1 LADFVYVLG
10 VPNFANYEAS
20 ASLIRVP
27 RGGGEIAYVSIAEDR
42 LTRTKHTYAFPLR
55 GIQYCLE
62 SFGLESIEQI
72 DFIYT
77 DYARLPRWL
86 NSGPGYRKLEHD
98 YLKLRLR
105 YPRERIRVVDH
116 HDGHAGA
123 AFHLSPFDEAA
134 VLVVDSLGSRLNTQ
148 TLYHFRPDGAH
159 VLERGNIW
167 GIGRLYSLIT
177 GSVLPYGPEKGFGK
191 TMGLAPYGEAHPGP
205 VLDFKARDAGMSSDY
220 SAFFS
225 RPPLPRIVAPG
236 VRRCED
242 REQVLDPYFARAA
255 YDVQQE
261 CERQMVRM
269 ATYAYEKT
277 GSRNLCIAGGTALN
291 GLANARVLQR
301 SPFENVWI
309 PPGCSDT
316 GLSLGLALWGY
327 FQDVEG
333 RSEDAG
339 GSEDPQLRT
348 RVTVSMTSPYTG
360 RSYQREQITRMLDH
374 YGIAHTAVE
383 PEAVAAHI
391 AAGKVIGWFE
401 GGSEFG
407 PRALGHRSILADP
420 RDPNMKDTLNRRV
433 KFREPYRPYAPSV
446 LAEHAREWLD
456 LQADSPFMLMV
467 VDVRED
473 KRARVPAVTHVD
485 HTTRPQTVRSDV
497 NPNYHRLISEFHRLT
512 GVPMVIN
519 TSLNVNREPIVE
531 TPIDALICAFGTAI
545 DFLYLEGLLIDCPP
559 YANPEMVARL
569 TADRARTLDAE
580 WAAVTARH
588 LTRYDPAERDGWL
601 KEENKLAE
609 WHREYRAK
617 YELEQRIA
625 AWTGGRA
632 RVAIV
637 GTRGHTRCL
646 YEYVDGFAGLE
657 VAAFVPLDDQ
667 PGEPGQLH
675 VYREATL
682 DTVDWRDI
690 DAVLIS
696 THEYQTLALER
707 VLGLPRAG
715 VDVFALYDDAGDSLL
730 HVLPERWAV
739 LNPLPASGTG
749 LEVVPGGVDFE
760 FNTLPTRIA
769 ERYALIVSYHYCHPT
784 DTWLEGTKS
793 ITPDQFDAQL
803 RVLTQNFVCTTMGE
817 LMNPSADLP
826 ETVAVVTFDDGFK
839 DVVEHALPL
848 LQRWQVPATVYCC
861 SAPLLERRVL
871 NVHRVHLLQ
880 AKLGLGRF
888 REAFEELVASRPAVA
903 VEPLTHPGLLGLYP
917 YDNPATR
924 RFKRLLNFDMP
935 YAELDVVLKLLFE
948 RFIGEDA
955 PIAERLYMSE
965 SDLRRCQD
973 AGLEIGVHGHSHRV
987 LSRLTEEAQR
997 VELGTCAELLRRVC
1011 GLEDVHASYPYG
1023 IDGSWNDATKRVAAS
1038 LGLASATTKVRAITK
1053 PADLRGRWELPR
1065 YDVRDVF
1072 DDAGALVADKL
1083 SALFTAD

>member
-1 LADFVYVLG
+1 
-10 VPNFANYEAS
+10 
-20 ASLIRVP
+20 
-27 RGGGEIAYVSIAEDR
+27 
-42 LTRTKHTYAFPLR
+42 
-55 GIQYCLE
+55 
-62 SFGLESIEQI
+62 
-72 DFIYT
+72 
-77 DYARLPRWL
+77 
-86 NSGPGYRKLEHD
+86 
-98 YLKLRLR
+98 
-105 YPRERIRVVDH
+105 
-116 HDGHAGA
+116 
-123 AFHLSPFDEAA
+123 
-134 VLVVDSLGSRLNTQ
+134 
-148 TLYHFRPDGAH
+148 
-159 VLERGNIW
+159 
-167 GIGRLYSLIT
+167 
-177 GSVLPYGPEKGFGK
+177 
-191 TMGLAPYGEAHPGP
+191 
-205 VLDFKARDAGMSSDY
+205 
-220 SAFFS
+220 
-225 RPPLPRIVAPG
+225 VAP
-236 VRRCED
+236 
-242 REQVLDPYFARAA
+242 
-255 YDVQQE
+255 
-261 CERQMVRM
+261 
-269 ATYAYEKT
+269 
-277 GSRNLCIAGGTALN
+277 
-291 GLANARVLQR
+291 
-301 SPFENVWI
+301 
-309 PPGCSDT
+309 
-316 GLSLGLALWGY
+316 
-327 FQDVEG
+327 
-333 RSEDAG
+333 
-339 GSEDPQLRT
+339 
-348 RVTVSMTSPYTG
+348 
-360 RSYQREQITRMLDH
+360 
-374 YGIAHTAVE
+374 
-383 PEAVAAHI
+383 HI

-467 VDVRED
+467 VNVRED
-473 KRARVPAVTHVD
+473 KRALVPAVTHVD
-485 HTTRPQTVRSDV
+485 HTTRPQTVRPDV

-531 TPIDALICAFGTAI
+531 TPIDGLICAFGTAI
-545 DFLYLEGLLIDCPP
+545 DFLYVEGLLVECPP

-580 WAAVTARH
+580 WARVTARH
-588 LTRYDPAERDGWL
+588 LTSYDPAERDAWL
-601 KEENKLAE
+601 KEENKVAE

-646 YEYVDGFAGLE
+646 YEYVDGFAELE

-682 DTVDWRDI
+682 DTVEWSDI

-715 VDVFALYDDAGDSLL
+715 ADVFTMYDDAGDSLL

-784 DTWLEGTKS
+784 DTWLKDTKS

-817 LMNPSADLP
+817 LMNPAADLP

-848 LQRWQVPATVYCC
+848 LQRWKVPATVYCC
-861 SAPLLERRVL
+861 SAPLLEHSVL

-880 AKLGLGRF
+880 AKLGLGYF

-903 VEPLTHPGLLGLYP
+903 LEPLTHPGLQGLYP

-1011 GLEDVHASYPYG
+1011 GLADVHASYPYG
-1023 IDGSWNDATKRVAAS
+1023 IDGSWNEATKRVAAS

>member
-1 LADFVYVLG
+1 
-10 VPNFANYEAS
+10 
-20 ASLIRVP
+20 
-27 RGGGEIAYVSIAEDR
+27 
-42 LTRTKHTYAFPLR
+42 
-55 GIQYCLE
+55 
-62 SFGLESIEQI
+62 
-72 DFIYT
+72 
-77 DYARLPRWL
+77 
-86 NSGPGYRKLEHD
+86 
-98 YLKLRLR
+98 
-105 YPRERIRVVDH
+105 
-116 HDGHAGA
+116 
-123 AFHLSPFDEAA
+123 
-134 VLVVDSLGSRLNTQ
+134 
-148 TLYHFRPDGAH
+148 
-159 VLERGNIW
+159 
-167 GIGRLYSLIT
+167 
-177 GSVLPYGPEKGFGK
+177 
-191 TMGLAPYGEAHPGP
+191 
-205 VLDFKARDAGMSSDY
+205 
-220 SAFFS
+220 
-225 RPPLPRIVAPG
+225 
-236 VRRCED
+236 
-242 REQVLDPYFARAA
+242 
-255 YDVQQE
+255 
-261 CERQMVRM
+261 
-269 ATYAYEKT
+269 
-277 GSRNLCIAGGTALN
+277 
-291 GLANARVLQR
+291 
-301 SPFENVWI
+301 
-309 PPGCSDT
+309 
-316 GLSLGLALWGY
+316 
-327 FQDVEG
+327 
-333 RSEDAG
+333 
-339 GSEDPQLRT
+339 
-348 RVTVSMTSPYTG
+348 
-360 RSYQREQITRMLDH
+360 
-374 YGIAHTAVE
+374 
-383 PEAVAAHI
+383 
-391 AAGKVIGWFE
+391 
-401 GGSEFG
+401 
-407 PRALGHRSILADP
+407 
-420 RDPNMKDTLNRRV
+420 
-433 KFREPYRPYAPSV
+433 
-446 LAEHAREWLD
+446 
-456 LQADSPFMLMV
+456 
-467 VDVRED
+467 
-473 KRARVPAVTHVD
+473 
-485 HTTRPQTVRSDV
+485 
-497 NPNYHRLISEFHRLT
+497 
-512 GVPMVIN
+512 
-519 TSLNVNREPIVE
+519 
-531 TPIDALICAFGTAI
+531 
-545 DFLYLEGLLIDCPP
+545 
-559 YANPEMVARL
+559 
-569 TADRARTLDAE
+569 
-580 WAAVTARH
+580 
-588 LTRYDPAERDGWL
+588 
-601 KEENKLAE
+601 
-609 WHREYRAK
+609 
-617 YELEQRIA
+617 
-625 AWTGGRA
+625 
-632 RVAIV
+632 VAIV

-646 YEYVDGFAGLE
+646 YEYVDGFAELE

-682 DTVDWRDI
+682 DTVEWSDI

-715 VDVFALYDDAGDSLL
+715 ADVFTMYDDAGDSLL

-784 DTWLEGTKS
+784 DTWLKDTKS

-817 LMNPSADLP
+817 LMNPAADLP

-848 LQRWQVPATVYCC
+848 LQRWKVPATVYCC
-861 SAPLLERRVL
+861 SAPLLEHSVL

-880 AKLGLGRF
+880 AKLGLGYF

-903 VEPLTHPGLLGLYP
+903 LEPLTHPGLQGLYP